1 MNGAA
6 PDPALQLAA
15 RWQRG
20 FPVATQPFAEIGR
33 GFDLT
38 GRETIAMLE
47 GLKARQ
53 VLARV
58 GAAVRPNTVGA
69 STLAAMAVP
78 KNRLEAVAEV
88 VNAEAAVNHNYE
100 RDHEI
105 NLWFVATASERAGV
119 TAALQRISN
128 QTGLEVLDLPLEQAY
143 HIDLGFRLNGPR
155 RRQHAVPAAC
165 AQGCSISDSDRALIA
180 ALEPGLELVPRPY
193 HALASRLG
201 WSEGQ
206 LMSRLERLIDAG
218 IISRFGCIL
227 RHRKIGFTANAM
239 AVWNVPDDEVDEL
252 AARLAKI
259 DAVTLCYRRTRRPP
273 HWPYNLFAMI
283 HGRKR
288 PLVRHE
294 IEAAELATGLYAHPG
309 AVLFSKRCFKQSGAR
324 YFSQLKGAA

>member
-1 MNGAA
+1 MNDIA
-6 PDPALQLAA
+6 PDPALQLAEC
-15 RWQRG
+15 WQRG
-20 FPVATQPFAEIGR
+20 FPVSTQPFADIGR
-33 GFDLT
+33 SFDLT
-38 GRETIAMLE
+38 GKETIAMLE

-119 TAALQRISN
+119 AAALQRISN
-128 QTGLEVLDLPLEQAY
+128 QTGLEVLDLPLERAY

-155 RRQHAVPAAC
+155 RGAHPVPSSGLQSC
-165 AQGCSISDSDRALIA
+165 RIGERDRALIA

-201 WSEGQ
+201 WTEGQ
-206 LMSRLERLIDAG
+206 LMSRLERLIEAG
-218 IISRFGCIL
+218 VISRFGCIL

-239 AVWNVPDDEVDEL
+239 AVWNVPDGEVDEL
-252 AARLAKI
+252 AGRLAKI
-259 DAVTLCYRRTRRPP
+259 DTVTLCYRRTRRLP

-288 PLVRHE
+288 PLVRSE
-294 IEAAELATGLYAHPG
+294 IEAAELATGLYVHPG
-309 AVLFSKRCFKQSGAR
+309 TILFSKRCFKQSGAR
-324 YFSQLKGAA
+324 YFPQLKGAA